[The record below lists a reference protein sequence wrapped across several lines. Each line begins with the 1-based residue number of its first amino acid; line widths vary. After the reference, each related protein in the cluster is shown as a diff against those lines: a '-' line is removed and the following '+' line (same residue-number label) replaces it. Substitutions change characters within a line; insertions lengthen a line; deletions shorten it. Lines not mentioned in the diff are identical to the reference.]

1 MIPGKLRQYSK
12 AVLIATIALA
22 AVGVIAELA
31 VTRPPGPVDPE
42 TPALRAATEGALRS
56 TSAFAIEPP
65 GTYAG
70 GPLPSPI
77 AVAIRARVSSDIAR
91 YFTPWLQARYL
102 PGILAAVDQ
111 IEASEW
117 TEQGDIRFDWRD
129 AKLDGDQATV
139 HVTEIGWGMWRG
151 GQFGTDPSKSRRL
164 DWTAD
169 WTVSLIR
176 SAGEWRVDELD
187 VHCPGGCG

>member
-1 MIPGKLRQYSK
+1 MNLGKLRRHSK

-22 AVGVIAELA
+22 AVGTILALA

-42 TPALRAATEGALRS
+42 TQALRVVTEGALRS
-56 TSAFAIEPP
+56 TSLFATKPP

-77 AVAIRARVSSDIAR
+77 AVAIRARVSNDIGR
-91 YFTPWLQARYL
+91 YFTPRLQARYL
-102 PGILAAVDQ
+102 PGILASVDQ
-111 IEASEW
+111 IDASEW
-117 TEQGDIRFDWRD
+117 NEQGDLRFDWGD
-129 AKLDGDQATV
+129 ATVNGDRATV
-139 HVTEIGWGMWRG
+139 HVTEIGWGVWRG
-151 GQFGTDPSKSRRL
+151 GQFGTDPTKSHRL

-187 VHCPGGCG
+187 VHCPGGCA